1 LAGDHFPS
9 HVGKEAKVAWSIQL
23 PKIHKSWR
31 KTMND
36 YETKDSKRYQI
47 AGERCLFA
55 TFVSKRQAKSQQKKM
70 KIK

>member
-1 LAGDHFPS
+1 
-9 HVGKEAKVAWSIQL
+9 
-23 PKIHKSWR
+23 
-31 KTMND
+31 MND